1 MTRFLFI
8 LCLVL
13 GLSAGGVGRAQ
24 DAAQPVDYAAF
35 EEVANSAEGLIDGQL
50 VSDAR
55 LEEARQEL
63 SDWRARLLDAQNVNA
78 GVIERLQAQIDA
90 LGAPPADGQTEP
102 AEIAQRRDELNRQL
116 AEAQV
121 PRLTATEAYNRADG
135 LISQID
141 SVLRARQNEMLLERG
156 PSPLVPSHWQDT
168 VRSLGLVV
176 GTIQSEVARA
186 IDDARTNPQLR
197 DGWLVAA
204 ALAGAGLLL
213 LVRGRSWAMRLASL
227 IMRRRARGTVV
238 FLASLG
244 QILLP
249 VVGVIVLVT
258 AVITT
263 GLAGEMGT
271 RLLLALIAFLT
282 TTFTALW
289 LGGQLFPQDDSATA
303 LLALSAADR
312 AKARRTSV
320 GIGVTMGVGGL
331 LDTITGFN
339 QIGPAADGVL
349 LLPFFVVLGFFL
361 WRLGQL
367 LIGAS
372 VTAREQETANFA
384 SRTSGLLG
392 QALRIIG
399 VIGPLLSLAGYDNA
413 ASSLMQPT
421 GLTLG
426 LLAFFLAL
434 QVPIR
439 DIYALITRTPVAD
452 AGGALVP
459 VLVNFLL
466 AIVSV
471 PLLALIWGMRPAEL
485 GEYYARVSE
494 GFSLGDARITPGDVL
509 RVILVF
515 AIAYTVVRLIQ
526 GALKSTV
533 LPRTKMDVG
542 AQNAIVS
549 GLGYVGIAIAALM
562 AINAGGIDLTALA
575 FVLSALSVGIGFGL
589 QNVVQNF
596 VAGIILLIERP
607 IGEGDWIEVGG
618 NMGIVKS
625 ISVRSTTIETFDK
638 QQLIVPNGDFISGTV
653 TNWTRGSQIGRA
665 VVTVGVAYGNDTR
678 RVQEIL
684 LEIATENPQVM
695 KYPEPGVDF
704 VGFGADSL
712 DFRIRAM
719 LYDVNTLVSVQT
731 EIHHRIAERFAEE
744 GIEIPFAQRDIW
756 LRNPEALCRD
766 RPGKAPADFAGRRE
780 DDSLEEAAEQDNRAD
795 PDGDEP

>member
-1 MTRFLFI
+1 MTRFIAI

-13 GLSAGGVGRAQ
+13 GLAAGGIAAAQ
-24 DAAQPVDYAAF
+24 DSPQPIDYTAF
-35 EEVANSAEGLIDGQL
+35 EQVANSAEGMIDGGL
-50 VSDAR
+50 ASDAR
-55 LEEARQEL
+55 LEEIRQQL

-78 GVIERLQAQIDA
+78 GAIDRLQAQIDA
-90 LGAPPADGQTEP
+90 LGPPPADGQTEP
-102 AEIAQRRDELNRQL
+102 EEIAQRRDELNRQL
-116 AEAQV
+116 ADAQV
-121 PRLTATEAYNRADG
+121 PRVTATEAYNRADG
-135 LISQID
+135 LISEID
-141 SVLRARQNEMLLERG
+141 DVLRARQNNQLLERG
-156 PSPLVPSHWQDT
+156 PSPLAPSHWQDAI
-168 VRSLGLVV
+168 RSLALVA
-176 GTIQSEVARA
+176 GSIRSEVSRA
-186 IDDARTNPQLR
+186 IEGARTNPQLR
-197 DGWLVAA
+197 DGWLVAV
-204 ALAGAGLLL
+204 ALAGGGFLLL
-213 LVRGRSWAMRLASL
+213 LRGRSWAMRLASV

-249 VVGVIVLVT
+249 VVGVMMLVT
-258 AVITT
+258 ALITT
-263 GLAGEMGT
+263 RLAGEMGT
-271 RLLLALIAFLT
+271 SLLLALLAFLT

-289 LGGQLFPQDDSATA
+289 LGGQLFPQDDSAA
-303 LLALSAADR
+303 SLLALSAAER

-320 GIGVTMGVGGL
+320 GIGVTIGVGGL
-331 LDTITGFN
+331 LDTFTGFN

-349 LLPFFVVLGFFL
+349 LLPFYVVLGFFL

-372 VTAREQETANFA
+372 ETAREAETANFA

-399 VIGPLLSLAGYDNA
+399 VIGPLLSIAGYDNA
-413 ASSLMQPT
+413 AGGLMQPT

-426 LLAFFLAL
+426 LLALIVAL

-439 DIYALITRTPVAD
+439 DIYALVTRTPVED

-459 VLVNFLL
+459 VLVNFAL
-466 AIVSV
+466 AILSI

-485 GEYYARVSE
+485 GEYYARLSE
-494 GFSLGDARITPGDVL
+494 GFSLGGARITPGDVL
-509 RVILVF
+509 RVIIVF
-515 AIAYTVVRLIQ
+515 AIAYTFVRLIQ

-549 GLGYVGIAIAALM
+549 GIGYVGIAIAALM

-684 LEIATENPQVM
+684 LGIAKENPLVM

-704 VGFGADSL
+704 MGFGADSL

-719 LYDVNTLVSVQT
+719 LYDVNTLVSVKT
-731 EIHHRIAERFAEE
+731 ELHHRIAERFAEE

-756 LRNPEALCRD
+756 LRNPEAL
-766 RPGKAPADFAGRRE
+766 RPDQPAREPAAFTGRRE
-780 DDSLEEAAEQDNRAD
+780 DDSLEEAAEQDNRGD
-795 PDGDEP
+795 PDGDEA